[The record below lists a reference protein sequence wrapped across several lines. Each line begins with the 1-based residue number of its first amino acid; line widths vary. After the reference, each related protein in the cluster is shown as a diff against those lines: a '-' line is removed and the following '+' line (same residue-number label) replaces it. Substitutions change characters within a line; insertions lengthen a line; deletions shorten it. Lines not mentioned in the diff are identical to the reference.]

1 MSNSYFRNIPNF
13 DYVTRGEK
21 NQSDGDYIT
30 VKNFF
35 KKGKLRED
43 IFQNTTFFTK
53 YDIKGDDR
61 PDNVAQEVYNDPNL
75 DWVVLLS
82 NNIIDIQN
90 EWPMSRNRNYWIS
103 RKIYYR

>member
-43 IFQNTTFFTK
+43 IFQNTTFFTSF
-53 YDIKGDDR
+53 
-61 PDNVAQEVYNDPNL
+61 A
-75 DWVVLLS
+75 S
-82 NNIIDIQN
+82 
-90 EWPMSRNRNYWIS
+90 
-103 RKIYYR
+103 